1 MPEALSSRDVLSM
14 RQREILAEAE
24 CIVAATLVAEAPPQ
38 PRAAYVPLT
47 DEEWHALS
55 ENWPAAA
62 QGLYAPRGLLDAA
75 LEVNAFEVPWPH
87 VYGAY
92 GARQFFIR
100 RARTGVVQRLTNA
113 ASVSAAI
120 SPERQ
125 AQFAAMLSAA
135 EDFVARRR

>member
-14 RQREILAEAE
+14 RHREILAEAE
-24 CIVAATLVAEAPPQ
+24 CIVAATLVADAQPQ

-55 ENWPAAA
+55 EYWPAAA

-75 LEVNAFEVPWPH
+75 LEVTAFEVAWPH

-100 RARTGVVQRLTNA
+100 RARTGVVQRLLEVVRTSPA
-113 ASVSAAI
+113 FDHERRAQFEAMCSAAD
-120 SPERQ
+120 
-125 AQFAAMLSAA
+125 A
-135 EDFVARRR
+135 FVARRG